1 MNMTISGWRP
11 FGRAASV
18 VWLLG
23 AALLLVAQDSTDHR
37 IEAQDILI
45 IDVFQEKDLSR
56 EVVVSA
62 EGEITMP
69 LLGNIKVVGKTTL
82 EVKKELETL
91 LGEDYLVSPQVTV
104 AVRQY
109 RRRAVTV
116 LGQVNKPGIVEFMG
130 EQKMDLLEAIGSAQG
145 TTRLANT
152 KKVEVTRKGVTERIN
167 LEELRRNTDPDKKYW
182 LQPGDV
188 IFVPESII

>member
-1 MNMTISGWRP
+1 M
-11 FGRAASV
+11 